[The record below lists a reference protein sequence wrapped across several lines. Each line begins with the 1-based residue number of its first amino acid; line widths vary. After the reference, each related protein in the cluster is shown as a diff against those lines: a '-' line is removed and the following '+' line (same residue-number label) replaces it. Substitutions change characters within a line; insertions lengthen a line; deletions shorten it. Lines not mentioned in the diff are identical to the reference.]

1 MDEPARRLIP
11 GRSLSQRLCRLW
23 STLLP
28 ALSLTLAS
36 LPALEFSTAR
46 GDEHFDG
53 FNTETPSW
61 KVVIQSQA
69 DAKLRV
75 HRRNLFTRLEG
86 AASENLELDALR
98 PGSMIRL
105 EHELPESAAIDD
117 LALDIGY
124 RSNNPGALLAL
135 RLVFPGQ
142 KDPRTGKTLTA
153 LLFGNTYT
161 ATGEWQNLRVNAS
174 KLAVRQRIARLR
186 SELRSS
192 EISER
197 NIFID
202 RAILLLQLKPGTTE
216 LFIDDLKWTGY
227 ATPATH
233 AESIRQV
240 SGVESRD
247 PAPQRFEMRL
257 DRLLIDGRPIMPRFT
272 LHHGESLAHLKDL
285 GINLVWIDDYA
296 DQERLREIRGNEMWA
311 MATPPQ
317 GRISDGPAADSIELS
332 LNTFDRT
339 SDGILFWYMGTRIP
353 GTPRARER
361 LTTQVRLVR
370 GADRDFGRPVIADI
384 GGYERPYSRLL
395 DGVGLSRHPLQ
406 TEFSLHR
413 YRQFLTQK
421 YRQMRPGTFV
431 TTWIQTE
438 FDPDL
443 SAGLQ
448 TPPLIEPEQIR
459 LQTYAAI
466 AAGYQGIGFWK
477 RTSLEDDFAG
487 ARERELAIAIT
498 NEELALLEPWLATRT
513 ITDFQRVP
521 ISGTGV
527 PGTDRNRPREI
538 ALPSLFNRGDQS
550 ASATVNATP
559 EEPRDQIELAMIH
572 GPNGLLLLPV
582 WYQRDAQFVPGR
594 MASRAVTL
602 TIPGVPDTATV
613 WRVST
618 TDVRTVERTAGV
630 GGARIHIED
639 FDQVAALV
647 VSTDPNWGRILRE
660 RINPR
665 KTRNAALWVEL
676 AELKQT
682 RVRQTNDELHELGV
696 ASSRAPQLLNTAQ
709 GLVEA
714 ARNALSHLQHAER
727 SGDGRVVAASFSQA
741 GGDAHT
747 VRSWCDTALQSL
759 RMLQRE
765 HWENAVRQNSSPLT
779 SPGTLSFNSL
789 PDHWRFVRRLGASS
803 PGTSENLLSGGDFE
817 NTDTQRMIEGGWK
830 NWQEPIDGVRAAAEL
845 VPSRSGSGL
854 ALRLLAVPEPNS
866 DPEIE
871 VAGAPVAI
879 RTPRISIPGDSIA
892 HIRGRI
898 RLPVAP
904 EGTLDGVTVTES
916 LTGGRLSW
924 TNATNGWQSFE
935 LIREVPAASELT
947 LTLTLH
953 GYGDVFFDDLQV
965 VSTSRSPR
973 SDAQASDNP
982 DSSTPEP
989 GAIRRTLERTREFLN
1004 GLPGR
1009 AGLGK

>member
-1 MDEPARRLIP
+1 MEEPDRRLFPARR
-11 GRSLSQRLCRLW
+11 LSQRLCRLW
-23 STLLP
+23 WTLLA
-28 ALSLTLAS
+28 ALVLTLAGLPS
-36 LPALEFSTAR
+36 LEVPQAH

-61 KVVIQSQA
+61 KVVIPSQA
-69 DAKLRV
+69 DARLRV

-86 AASENLELDALR
+86 VASENLELDALR

-105 EHELPESAAIDD
+105 EHALPTSAAIDD
-117 LALDIGY
+117 LSLNVAY

-142 KDPRTGKTLTA
+142 KDPRTGKPLTA
-153 LLFGNTYT
+153 LLFGNAYT
-161 ATGEWQNLRVNAS
+161 ATGQWQSLRVNAS

-192 EISER
+192 EINER
-197 NIFID
+197 GIYID
-202 RAILLLQLKPGTTE
+202 RAIMLLQLKPGTTE
-216 LFIDDLKWTGY
+216 VFIDDLKWTGY

-233 AESIRQV
+233 SQTIRQV
-240 SGVESRD
+240 SGDDLRD
-247 PAPQRFEMRL
+247 AASQRFEMRL
-257 DRLLIDGRPIMPRFT
+257 DRLLVDGRPIMPRFT
-272 LHHGESLAHLKDL
+272 LHHGESLSHLKNL
-285 GINLVWIDDYA
+285 GINLVWINDYA
-296 DQERLREIRGNEMWA
+296 DQERLREIRGNDMWA

-317 GRISDGPAADSIELS
+317 GRIKDGPGADSIELS

-353 GTPRARER
+353 GTQKARER

-370 GADRDFGRPVIADI
+370 GADRDFGRPIIADI

-438 FDPDL
+438 SAPDL
-443 SAGLQ
+443 FAGSQ

-459 LQTYAAI
+459 LQTFAAI

-477 RTSLEDDFAG
+477 RTSLEDDFTG
-487 ARERELAIAIT
+487 TRERELAIAIT

-521 ISGTGV
+521 VGAGGSSQ
-527 PGTDRNRPREI
+527 RNRKKFRQI
-538 ALPSLFNRGDQS
+538 ALPGLFNRKTQATTAAMRGD
-550 ASATVNATP
+550 TD
-559 EEPRDQIELAMIH
+559 EPRDQVELAMIH
-572 GPNGLLLLPV
+572 GPNGLLLLPI

-594 MASRAVTL
+594 MASRSVTL
-602 TIPGVPDTATV
+602 TIPGVPDTATI

-618 TDVRTVERTAGV
+618 TDVRTVKRTPGV
-630 GGARIHIED
+630 GGDQIHIDD

-665 KTRNAALWVEL
+665 KIRNAALWVEL
-676 AELKQT
+676 AELKLA
-682 RVRQTNDELHELGV
+682 RVRKTNEELHELGV
-696 ASSRAPQLLNTAQ
+696 ASSQAPQLLNTAQ

-714 ARNALSHLQHAER
+714 ARKALTHLQEAER
-727 SGDGRVVAASFSQA
+727 SGDGRIVAASFAQA

-759 RMLQRE
+759 RVLQRS

-779 SPGTLSFNSL
+779 SPYTLSFNTL
-789 PDHWRFVRRLGASS
+789 PEHWRFVRRIGASS
-803 PGTSENLLSGGDFE
+803 PGASENLLPDGDFE
-817 NTDTQRMIEGGWK
+817 NTDTERMIETGWK
-830 NWQEPIDGVRAAAEL
+830 NRQEPIDGVRAAAEL

-866 DPEIE
+866 EPEIE
-871 VAGAPVAI
+871 VSGAPVAI
-879 RTPRISIPGDSIA
+879 RTPRIRIPGDSIA

-916 LTGGRLSW
+916 LSGGRLSW
-924 TNATNGWQSFE
+924 TEATNGWQSFE
-935 LIREVPAASELT
+935 LIREVPGDSDLT
-947 LTLTLH
+947 LTLSLH
-953 GYGDVFFDDLQV
+953 GYGDAFFDDLQV
-965 VSTSRSPR
+965 VSKSRTPQPVS
-973 SDAQASDNP
+973 QASGKS
-982 DSSTPEP
+982 DSSAPEP

-1009 AGLGK
+1009 TGLGR